1 MFKFAEYLME
11 AAKKAK
17 KEKPKEFNVNDAK
30 GKLYEILTGSH
41 LQHGTHKDGH
51 PNKFLSHFRDEEGK
65 TPQDVHDYI
74 KRELDIRHPGMYNE
88 ISRHSRDAAHHIRG
102 ELARQGHHT
111 IHETAWTSQAGDHN
125 RFTGEEDP
133 NSDADVMIKTNKG
146 PVGLSLKYGGSKD
159 MNLRNNGLE
168 SLETMS
174 GLKGGEIQ
182 KERTKHQQWMQNA
195 GVTSHEEYKRMRDE
209 GTPKEKKLAAAA
221 DDSALVAQR
230 NMAGH
235 LTRGISQYNSDQLK
249 DYVRERI
256 APKTKFQHFRVHTRP
271 DASGASTH
279 HMGDVQEEAKKLDN
293 FAELRPVAHT
303 GGISAKIEGRRHGS
317 DRYEPILD
325 QAIKKGSGPT
335 KGFASATKAP
345 FLSKSDAP
353 KPTKTRASF
362 SSVAVAPKPTKPKRV
377 KPFKEV
383 IAPAPVVRPQ
393 RKQRVRTP
401 ISKSSVA
408 APQSSQS
415 LLNRPRPKVARR
427 STVHVPMG
435 NDGSHGAVIFRGP
448 GE

>member
-1 MFKFAEYLME
+1 ME
-11 AAKKAK
+11 LQIITNERAIK
-17 KEKPKEFNVNDAK
+17 D
-30 GKLYEILTGSH
+30 ILVDNT
-41 LQHGTHKDGH
+41 DG
-51 PNKFLSHFRDEEGK
+51 N
-65 TPQDVHDYI
+65 
-74 KRELDIRHPGMYNE
+74 
-88 ISRHSRDAAHHIRG
+88 
-102 ELARQGHHT
+102 
-111 IHETAWTSQAGDHN
+111 
-125 RFTGEEDP
+125 
-133 NSDADVMIKTNKG
+133 
-146 PVGLSLKYGGSKD
+146 
-159 MNLRNNGLE
+159 
-168 SLETMS
+168 
-174 GLKGGEIQ
+174 
-182 KERTKHQQWMQNA
+182 
-195 GVTSHEEYKRMRDE
+195 EEYKRMRDE

-249 DYVRERI
+249 NYVKERI

-271 DASGASTH
+271 DASGAATH

-353 KPTKTRASF
+353 KPTKPKRAAKPK
-362 SSVAVAPKPTKPKRV
+362 VAAAPKPTKPKRV

-415 LLNRPRPKVARR
+415 LLNRPRPKVARQ

-435 NDGSHGAVIFRGP
+435 NSGETHGVIFRGP